1 MVELF
6 TALALAGNV
15 VQFVQ
20 FGCNLVAETH
30 ELYKSADGT
39 SKTNLQTESI
49 TIRLIETIE
58 ELEDGRERMILG
70 TKTSTERRLV
80 EIAEACTMVAKDI
93 LNRLEKLKSRES
105 PSVWSCVAKAF
116 KAAWSKEE
124 LNALTRRLKA
134 YVSELDTTILISMKY
149 GCNSLSLFA

>member
-1 MVELF
+1 MIEPF
-6 TALALAGNV
+6 TAVALAGNV

-30 ELYKSADGT
+30 ELYKSANGT
-39 SKTNLQTESI
+39 SKANLQTESV
-49 TIRLIETIE
+49 TVRLIETIE
-58 ELEDGRERMILG
+58 ELENGRERMFSG
-70 TKTSTERRLV
+70 KKTSTERRLL

-93 LNRLEKLKSRES
+93 LRRLEKLKLKES

-116 KAAWSKEE
+116 KVAWSKEE

-134 YVSELDTTILISMKY
+134 YVSELDTTILISIK
-149 GCNSLSLFA
+149 